1 MIGKFFKLYILLA
14 FNENICIVF
23 FSIFSTSTN
32 RFEIKN
38 LHVLIIDLKFVIKF
52 LYENVSLHWLRQ
64 IFLYYKLKEQFA
76 SHLKIKKY
84 NNIEIVVKF

>member
-1 MIGKFFKLYILLA
+1 M
-14 FNENICIVF
+14 
-23 FSIFSTSTN
+23 N

-38 LHVLIIDLKFVIKF
+38 LHVSIIDLKFFFFIKF

-64 IFLYYKLKEQFA
+64 IFLYHKLKEQFA